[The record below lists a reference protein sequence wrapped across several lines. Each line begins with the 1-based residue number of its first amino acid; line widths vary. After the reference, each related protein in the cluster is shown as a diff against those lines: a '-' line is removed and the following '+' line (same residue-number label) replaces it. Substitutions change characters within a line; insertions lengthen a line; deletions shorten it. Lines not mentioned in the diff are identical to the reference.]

1 MQDASRRSPV
11 PGGTARLQVQDVT
24 KTYPGVRAL
33 DAMSLRV
40 RPGEVHALLGENGAG
55 KSTLLKTISG
65 VQKPDTGTVSIDG
78 RLLTLDGPL
87 DARRA
92 GIAMIHQE
100 LQQVP
105 ELTVAQ
111 NMFLGRP
118 LRRGLFTDRAQQEAK
133 ALAVLRSLDP
143 AIRPDM
149 PIKQLK
155 VAQRQIV
162 EIGRALLEN
171 ARLIAMDEPTS
182 SLTPSEFERL
192 AEVIAELSASGVSI
206 VYVSHK
212 MDEVFRVCTRA
223 TVMRDGRL
231 VGELDLA
238 DTTEA
243 AVVNM
248 MVGRTLATATHRSF
262 AGAETVL
269 NVRGLGAGTR
279 VVDASFELRRGEV
292 LGIAGLIGAGRTELL
307 RLIAGADR
315 ASTGTVTLNGRQLT
329 LRGTRSAIAA
339 GIGLVP
345 EERKRDGI
353 VPQRSVVNNIA
364 LPSMRH
370 FAPRGLIRRR
380 ELRRCA
386 TEILSGINLRPMQ
399 IDRPIRLFSG
409 GNQQKAII
417 ARWIAA
423 GTQVLLFD
431 EPTRGIDIGA
441 KAEIYTLIERLA
453 AEGRSVIV
461 VSSELPEILRV
472 ADRVLVMRQ
481 GRIAAEL
488 GREELSEQAIVAHA
502 IPQSVAAPA
511 PTLRS

>member
-1 MQDASRRSPV
+1 MADASLRLLL
-11 PGGTARLQVQDVT
+11 GGIS
-24 KTYPGVRAL
+24 KSYPGVKAL
-33 DAMSLRV
+33 DDMTLRV

-55 KSTLLKTISG
+55 KSTLLKILSG
-65 VQKPDTGTVSIDG
+65 VVRPDAGEIAVDG
-78 RLLTLDGPL
+78 ETLSLAGPL

-100 LQQVP
+100 LQQIP

-118 LRRGLFTDRAQQEAK
+118 LRRGLFTDRAEQERQAGE
-133 ALAVLRSLDP
+133 VLRALDP
-143 AIRPDM
+143 AIRPDA
-149 PIKQLK
+149 PIRTLK

-171 ARLIAMDEPTS
+171 ARILAMDEPTS

-192 AEVIAELSASGVSI
+192 AEVIRRLAAQGVAVI
-206 VYVSHK
+206 CVSHK
-212 MDEVFRVCTRA
+212 MDEVFRVCDRA
-223 TVMRDGRL
+223 TVMRDGRFIAA
-231 VGELDLA
+231 LDLA
-238 DTTEA
+238 DTDES

-248 MVGRTLATATHRSF
+248 MVGRMLAAGTHSCFAT
-262 AGAETVL
+262 AETVL
-269 NVRGLGAGTR
+269 SVRGLGAGTR
-279 VVDASFELRRGEV
+279 VVDASFDLRRGEV

-315 ASTGTVTLNGRQLT
+315 PETGEIVLNGRALP
-329 LRGTRSAIAA
+329 RRGGTRAAIAA

-364 LPSMRH
+364 LSSMSR
-370 FAPRGLIRRR
+370 FAPRGVIRRR
-380 ELRRCA
+380 ALRRRA
-386 TEILSGINLRPMQ
+386 TEILTDINLRPMQ

-423 GTQVLLFD
+423 DTQILLFD

-441 KAEIYTLIERLA
+441 KAEIYALIERLVS
-453 AEGRSVIV
+453 EGRSVIV

-488 GREELSEQAIVAHA
+488 SREELSEQAIVAHA
-502 IPQSVAAPA
+502 VP
-511 PTLRS
+511 RSATASP